1 MSNGI
6 GLLSRRVKK
15 VPSTQVSDDRYTFLD
30 LNNAEPDLGVPDQDE
45 YVLISDTLGNRSW
58 IAQTGVG
65 VSTVT
70 DTFVGT
76 DENPLVLF
84 SRLIYGSAK
93 ITIQATDNV
102 TGERQISEMLIVHN
116 GTDVDATEYG
126 IIQTNDISIASFD
139 VEIDGDNV
147 VISATNATANE
158 TEYRVARTLIPL

>member
-58 IAQTGVG
+58 KAQTGVG

-76 DENPLVLF
+76 DQNPLVLF
-84 SRLIYGSAK
+84 SKLIYGSAK

-116 GTDVDATEYG
+116 GTDVDATEFG
-126 IIQTNDISIASFD
+126 IIQTNGISIASFD
-139 VEIDGDNV
+139 VVINGDDV
-147 VISATNATANE
+147 VISATNTTANE

>member
-6 GLLSRRVKK
+6 GLLSKRVKK
-15 VPSTQVSDDRYTFLD
+15 IPSTQVADDRYTFLD
-30 LNNAEPDLGVPDQDE
+30 LNSAEPDLGVPDQDE
-45 YVLISDTLGNRSW
+45 YVLISDIIGNRAW
-58 IAQTGVG
+58 VAQSGLG

-70 DTFVGT
+70 DTFIGT

-84 SRLIYGSAK
+84 SKLIYGSAK

-116 GTDVDATEYG
+116 GTDVDATEFG
-126 IIQTNDISIASFD
+126 VIQTNDISIASFD
-139 VEIDGDNV
+139 VNIAGNDV
-147 VISATNATANE
+147 VISATNATPNE